1 MVLSPIIKT
10 IIRIIV
16 RITAVGGA
24 IARVWGQQEAIL
36 VVARN
41 AGEIRNVDD
50 ERLAASHTESHA
62 ISLARGCSPHRPKY
76 AVLRGFPAFDNQ
88 RIKASN
94 HLNLTRLTAEGGL
107 EGFTSQTLTHS
118 TA

>member
-1 MVLSPIIKT
+1 MVLLLIIKT

-16 RITAVGGA
+16 RIIFRITAVGGA

-50 ERLAASHTESHA
+50 KRLAASHTESQA
-62 ISLARGCSPHRPKY
+62 ISLARSCLP
-76 AVLRGFPAFDNQ
+76 VLRGFPAFDNQ

-94 HLNLTRLTAEGGL
+94 HLDLTRLTAEGGL